1 MRQADV
7 ESGYRFVEG
16 LQRLPF
22 ATSVR
27 SGPVMRCGSL
37 WVLSG
42 SKGDRGSSRT
52 FSGRLW

>member
-16 LQRLPF
+16 LQRLRF

-27 SGPVMRCGSL
+27 SVCLNGAVHYQGQVQPVVGS
-37 WVLSG
+37 
-42 SKGDRGSSRT
+42 
-52 FSGRLW
+52 